1 MLMITLAYYALVA
14 GVVLVLA
21 VNFLRSRRWEQDAL
35 YLIVLVPFVLRLL
48 RLK

>member
-1 MLMITLAYYALVA
+1 MLIITLAYYALVA
-14 GVVLVLA
+14 GIVLVLA
-21 VNFLRSRRWEQDAL
+21 VNFLRSRTWEQDAL